1 MASWGHT
8 EKQAIEQMTEEKS
21 EAASL
26 ELLGGALCL
35 DFANTVGNHMTAQ
48 PSEHLAGYADWVA
61 WSQHAGALT
70 PTQARRLIAESARHP
85 AEARQAFKR
94 ATELREAIYRIF
106 AAIAENA
113 SPTSADLDR
122 LNKALARGLVHA
134 RIVATAE
141 GFRWDWTEENALDR
155 MEWLVARSAADLLTS
170 EDLDR
175 VRQCGD
181 AECGWLF
188 VDSTRNRSRRWC
200 DMNDCGNRAK
210 ARRHYRR
217 VRGIA

>member
-1 MASWGHT
+1 MA
-8 EKQAIEQMTEEKS
+8 EEKS
-21 EAASL
+21 EAANL

-35 DFANTVGNHMTAQ
+35 DFANTVGNHKASQ

-61 WSQHAGALT
+61 WSQHVGALS
-70 PTQARRLIAESARHP
+70 PAQARRLLAESARHP
-85 AEARQAFKR
+85 AEAKEAFR
-94 ATELREAIYRIF
+94 HATELRETIYRIF
-106 AAIAENA
+106 AAIAEDA
-113 SPTSADLDR
+113 SPKSADLDR
-122 LNKALARGLVHA
+122 LNGALARGLVHA
-134 RIVATAE
+134 RIITTPE
-141 GFRWDWTEENALDR
+141 GFRWDWTEEDALDR

-170 EDLDR
+170 GNLDR

-188 VDSTRNRSRRWC
+188 IDTSRNRSRRWC

>member
-1 MASWGHT
+1 
-8 EKQAIEQMTEEKS
+8 MTEEKS
-21 EAASL
+21 GAASL
-26 ELLGGALCL
+26 QLLGGALCL
-35 DFANTVGNHMTAQ
+35 DFANTVGNHKTGE

-61 WSQHAGALT
+61 WSQHAGVLT
-70 PTQARRLIAESARHP
+70 PTQARRLLAESARHP
-85 AEARQAFKR
+85 IEARQAFQR
-94 ATELREAIYRIF
+94 ATELRETIYRIF

-113 SPTSADLDR
+113 SPKSADLQR
-122 LNKALARGLVHA
+122 LNDALARSLVHA
-134 RIVATAE
+134 RIVPTPV
-141 GFRWDWTEENALDR
+141 GFQWDWTDENALDR

-170 EDLDR
+170 KDLDR

-188 VDSTRNRSRRWC
+188 VDTSRNRSRRWC

-217 VRGIA
+217 LRGTA

>member
-1 MASWGHT
+1 LT
-8 EKQAIEQMTEEKS
+8 VEEMTVEES

-35 DFANTVGNHMTAQ
+35 DFANTVGNHKTGE
-48 PSEHLAGYADWVA
+48 PSEHLGGYADWVA

-70 PTQARRLIAESARHP
+70 PAQARRLLADSARHP
-85 AEARQAFKR
+85 MEARQAFKR
-94 ATELREAIYRIF
+94 ATQLREAIYRTF

-113 SPTSADLDR
+113 APKPADLDR
-122 LNKALARGLVHA
+122 LNQALARGLVHA
-134 RIVATAE
+134 RVVKTPD
-141 GFRWDWTEENALDR
+141 GFQWDWTEEDALDR

-170 EDLDR
+170 GNLDR

-188 VDSTRNRSRRWC
+188 VDTSRNRSRRWC

-217 VRGIA
+217 LRGIE

>member
-1 MASWGHT
+1 MS
-8 EKQAIEQMTEEKS
+8 EEKS

-26 ELLGGALCL
+26 QLLGGALCL
-35 DFANTVGNHMTAQ
+35 DFANTVGNHKTGE

-61 WSQHAGALT
+61 WGQHAGALT
-70 PTQARRLIAESARHP
+70 PAQARRLVAESARHP
-85 AEARQAFKR
+85 AEAKEVFKR

-113 SPTSADLDR
+113 SLKSTDLDR
-122 LNKALARGLVHA
+122 LNEALAHGLGHA
-134 RIVATAE
+134 RIVTTPE
-141 GFRWDWTEENALDR
+141 GFRWDWTEEAALDR
-155 MEWLVARSAADLLTS
+155 VEWLVARSAADLLTS
-170 EDLDR
+170 GNLDR

-188 VDSTRNRSRRWC
+188 IDTSRNRSRRWC

-217 VRGIA
+217 LRSIA